1 MNFIQRKYG
10 LLRGIWENEVK
21 SSSNPDNLWDTFC
34 FYGCWDEFIPEF
46 IGDFFSSHTIRIH
59 YYKEEKYGYWLPV
72 DYYEDY

>member
-21 SSSNPDNLWDTFC
+21 SSSNPFSLWDTFC

-46 IGDFFSSHTIRIH
+46 IADFFGRHTIRIH
-59 YYKEEKYGYWLPV
+59 YYKEEKYGYWV
-72 DYYEDY
+72 DYYEND